1 MIGSVSYYPLAD
13 GTSIVTKQLQN
24 DGTSKMIVYKPI
36 NEQEIKYVTESD
48 LMAQFEEFSSKSL
61 KDIKEEIKSLKKQLR
76 DISEDIED
84 KKGA

>member
-1 MIGSVSYYPLAD
+1 
-13 GTSIVTKQLQN
+13 
-24 DGTSKMIVYKPI
+24 MIVYKPI

>member
-13 GTSIVTKQLQN
+13 GTAIVTKQLQN